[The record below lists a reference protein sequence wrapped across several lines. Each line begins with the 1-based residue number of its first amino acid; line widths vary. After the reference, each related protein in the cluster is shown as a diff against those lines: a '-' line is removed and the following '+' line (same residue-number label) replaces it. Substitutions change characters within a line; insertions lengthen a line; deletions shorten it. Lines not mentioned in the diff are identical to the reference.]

1 MTRPRHCWSASPCFQ
16 WQSPFWASGPQ
27 TRPSGTGQ
35 QILMQCEIWAWAYGL
50 RMSATDHHK
59 PSKESLWN
67 IISSAP
73 IPGWSKAWY
82 PDVHI
87 KIAAT
92 EVAKMMFIPAFRWSM
107 VPLLLIQYSGSL
119 RTAVTSF
126 PDHKAACNC
135 GAQARLLLDFI
146 IGQVYV
152 GWKWTG
158 NPGFFLHFLLHWKTE
173 GGLPI
178 NSFFNGTSPCTSSG
192 AAINNTMS

>member
-1 MTRPRHCWSASPCFQ
+1 MVCECLR
-16 WQSPFWASGPQ
+16 
-27 TRPSGTGQ
+27 
-35 QILMQCEIWAWAYGL
+35 QIITSHQKSHYE
-50 RMSATDHHK
+50 
-59 PSKESLWN
+59 
-67 IISSAP
+67 ISSAQLLFL
-73 IPGWSKAWY
+73 GDQK
-82 PDVHI
+82 HGTLMFTL

-152 GWKWTG
+152 G
-158 NPGFFLHFLLHWKTE
+158 
-173 GGLPI
+173 
-178 NSFFNGTSPCTSSG
+178 
-192 AAINNTMS
+192 